1 MNTTAIYP
9 GTFDPITNGHTDI
22 VERAARMFDE
32 VIVAIAGSTGKSTT
46 FSTAERVELAR
57 EALAGIDNVE
67 VASFTGL
74 MTVYAKQRG
83 ARVIVRGLRAVSD
96 FEYEFQMASMNRQLY
111 GQAETV
117 FLTPA
122 EHLSYISSSLVREIA
137 TLGGDVTRFVHGA
150 VNAALS
156 EKMSD

>member
-1 MNTTAIYP
+1 MKLTAIYP

-22 VERAARMFDE
+22 VERATRMFDL
-32 VIVAIAGSTGKSTT
+32 VIVAIAGSTDKSPT
-46 FSTAERVELAR
+46 FSTAQRVVLAR
-57 EALAGIDNVE
+57 EALAGISNVE

-137 TLGGDVTRFVHGA
+137 TLGGDVTRFVHSA
-150 VNAALS
+150 VNTALH
-156 EKMSD
+156 EKLSG